1 MTRRQTWIL
10 ISTGT
15 LTSLLTLSLLM
26 PQVYQTYWFYALCAG
41 LTIFAIVTV
50 YRRQVKRLR
59 AHERWLEILVRQ
71 RTRAMYSQQTFL
83 RNVIDLNPSFIYAKD
98 RQGRF
103 TLANRAVAQAYGT
116 TVQDLLGKT
125 EEAFAFRKDAA
136 ARSWQADL
144 QVLSSNVEKFSPE
157 EVFLD
162 RDGERRWMQ
171 VTRIPIT
178 AEDGVTNQVLA
189 VATDITSRKLIAME
203 MQRAK
208 EAAEAATQ
216 SKSEFLANMSHEIR
230 TPMNAV
236 IGMTGL
242 LLDTDLNDEQREF
255 VEIVRTSGDS
265 LLTIINDILDFSK
278 IESGRLDLE
287 HQAFSLTNCIEEALD
302 LLSSRAFEKQIELA
316 YLIEEATP
324 HDLVGDI
331 TRLRQILVNL
341 VGNAIKFTPAGE
353 VVVSVRSNLVDD
365 GLYELQFA
373 VRDTGIGIPQDRM
386 DRLFKSFSQVDSS
399 TTRQF
404 GGTGLGLAISKR
416 LSEMM
421 GGTMWVESR
430 VGEGSTFFFTIRV
443 AAAPRLPHLHLQ
455 GDQPDLIGKRVLIVD
470 DNETN
475 RRILT
480 LQTRGWGMLP
490 ETVASGAEALDRLRQ
505 TPAFDLAILD
515 MHMPEM
521 DGAMLSV
528 EIRRLPDIVQPP
540 LVLLTSLATSSRQ
553 IRERYNAPD
562 FAAFL
567 TKPVKPSHLYD
578 ALLGIL
584 SRQTAQVIPHAPVSK
599 REPEMARRIPMR
611 ILLVEDNVINQ
622 KVALRLFDR
631 LGYRVDIAGNGVE
644 AINALRRQHY
654 DTIFM
659 DVHMPEMDGLEATR
673 RICAEWSGGRPRIIA
688 MTANAM
694 NEDREECLAAGMD
707 DFVSKPV
714 RVEELR
720 NAIER
725 CALPLPASRGL
736 DLSIR
741 H

>member
-1 MTRRQTWIL
+1 MTQKQTWIL
-10 ISTGT
+10 IMTAT
-15 LTSLLTLSLLM
+15 LTSLLTLSILV
-26 PQVYQTYWFYALCAG
+26 PREQQVYLFYGVCACL
-41 LTIFAIVTV
+41 LTSSIAIL
-50 YRRQVKRLR
+50 YRRQIKRMR
-59 AHERWLEILVRQ
+59 AQKRWLEILIRQ
-71 RTRAMYSQQTFL
+71 RTRSMYAQQTFM
-83 RNVIDLNPSFIYAKD
+83 RNVIDLNPNFIYAKD

-103 TLANRAVAQAYGT
+103 TLANQAVAQAYGT
-116 TVQDLLGKT
+116 SAREMLGKT
-125 EEAFAFRKDAA
+125 EDDFEFRREAA
-136 ARSWQADL
+136 AKSWQAEL
-144 QVLSSNVEKFSPE
+144 HVLNTDVEKFSPE
-157 EVFLD
+157 EIFVD
-162 RDGERRWMQ
+162 REGERRWMQ
-171 VTRIPIT
+171 VTRIPILG
-178 AEDGVTNQVLA
+178 EDGATNQVLS
-189 VATDITSRKLIAME
+189 VATDITHQKRVAME

-216 SKSEFLANMSHEIR
+216 SKSDFLANMSHEIR

-242 LLDTDLNDEQREF
+242 LLDTELGDEQREF

-265 LLTIINDILDFSK
+265 LLTIINYILDFSK

-287 HQAFSLTNCIEEALD
+287 QQAFSLGNCIEEALD
-302 LLSSRAFEKQIELA
+302 LLSTRALEKQIELA

-324 HDLVGDI
+324 HDIIGDI

-341 VGNAIKFTPAGE
+341 VGNAIKFTHEGE
-353 VVVSVRSNLVDD
+353 VIVSVTSRLVDD
-365 GLYELQFA
+365 GAFELQFA

-430 VGEGSTFFFTIRV
+430 VGEGSTFFFTIL
-443 AAAPRLPHLHLQ
+443 ASAAPRRELVHLQ
-455 GDQPDLIGKRVLIVD
+455 GEQPDLIGKRVLLVD

-475 RRILT
+475 RRILM
-480 LQTRGWGMLP
+480 LQTRGWGMIP
-490 ETVASGAEALDRLRQ
+490 EAVASGAEALDRLRRE
-505 TPAFDLAILD
+505 PAFDLAILD

-528 EIRRLPDIVQPP
+528 EIRRLTGIHQPP

-553 IRERYNAPD
+553 IRERYNTPD

-567 TKPVKPSHLYD
+567 TKPVKPSLLYD

-584 SRQTAQVIPHAPVSK
+584 SRQAARVVVHAPAVK

-622 KVALRLFDR
+622 KVAVRLFDR

-644 AINALRRQHY
+644 AIDALRRQPY
-654 DTIFM
+654 DTVFM

-673 RICAEWSGGRPRIIA
+673 RICAEWPLDRPRIIA

-694 NEDREECLAAGMD
+694 KEDREECMAAGMD

-714 RVEELR
+714 RVEELC

-725 CALPLPASRGL
+725 CGL
-736 DLSIR
+736 ATLI
-741 H
+741 

>member
-1 MTRRQTWIL
+1 MTQRQIWIL

-15 LTSLLTLSLLM
+15 LTSLLTLSLLV
-26 PQVYQTYWFYALCAG
+26 PQVYRTYWFYALCAG
-41 LTIFAIVTV
+41 VTIFAIVTI

-59 AHERWLEILVRQ
+59 AQERWLEILVRQ
-71 RTRAMYSQQTFL
+71 RTRAMYAQQTFL
-83 RNVIDLNPSFIYAKD
+83 RSVIDHNPSFIYAKD

-103 TLANRAVAQAYGT
+103 TLVNQAIAEAYGT
-116 TVQDLLGKT
+116 TPQEMIGRT
-125 EEAFAFRKDAA
+125 EEEFSFRGAA
-136 ARSWQADL
+136 AEKSWKADL
-144 QVLSSNVEKFSPE
+144 QVLTSHAEQFAPE
-157 EVFLD
+157 ELFVD
-162 RDGERRWMQ
+162 RRGAARWMQ
-171 VTRIPIT
+171 VVRLPIVG
-178 AEDGVTNQVLA
+178 EDGVTQQILA
-189 VATDITSRKLIAME
+189 VATDITSQRQAALE

-236 IGMTGL
+236 IGMTSL
-242 LLDTDLNDEQREF
+242 LLDTDLNPEQREF

-287 HQAFSLTNCIEEALD
+287 QQAFSLASCIEEALD
-302 LLSSRAFEKQIELA
+302 LLSSRALEKRLELA
-316 YLIEEATP
+316 YLIDEATP
-324 HDLVGDI
+324 HNLIGDI

-341 VGNAIKFTPAGE
+341 VGNAVKFTHAGE
-353 VVVSVRSNLVDD
+353 VVVSVASRRLDE
-365 GLYELQFA
+365 ELHEMQFA
-373 VRDTGIGIPQDRM
+373 VRDTGIGIPADRL

-416 LSEMM
+416 LSELM

-430 VGEGSTFFFTIRV
+430 VGEGSTFFFTIRA
-443 AAAPRLPHLHLQ
+443 AAAPHAPQLHLQ
-455 GDQPDLIGKRVLIVD
+455 GAQPDLAGKRVLLVD

-480 LQTRGWGMLP
+480 LQTKGWGMLP
-490 ETVASGAEALDRLRQ
+490 TTVASGAEALDRLRNE
-505 TPAFDLAILD
+505 PAFDLAILD

-521 DGAMLSV
+521 DGAQLSI
-528 EIRRLPDIVQPP
+528 EIRKLAGIVQPP
-540 LVLLTSLATSSRQ
+540 LVLLTSLAATSRQ
-553 IRERYNAPD
+553 IREQYGAPD

-567 TKPVKPSHLYD
+567 TKPVKPSQLYD
-578 ALLGIL
+578 TLIGIL
-584 SRQTAQVIPHAPVSK
+584 SRQEAVPIAPVLR
-599 REPEMARRIPMR
+599 REPEMARRLPLR
-611 ILLVEDNVINQ
+611 ILLVEDNVVNQ
-622 KVALRLFDR
+622 KVAVRLFDR
-631 LGYRVDIAGNGVE
+631 LGYRIDIAGNGIE
-644 AINALRRQHY
+644 AIAALRRQHY
-654 DTIFM
+654 DTVFM
-659 DVHMPEMDGLEATR
+659 DVHMPEMDGIEATR
-673 RICAEWSGGRPRIIA
+673 RICAEWPRTRPRIIA

-694 NEDREECLAAGMD
+694 KEDREECLAAGMD

-720 NAIER
+720 IAIER
-725 CALPLPASRGL
+725 CA
-736 DLSIR
+736 SIARPHSFDFSLR